1 MTGDRDDWDDD
12 RLAAA
17 FGVRASGRSTPPDL
31 MAGALERVQAAGRR
45 QPMRL
50 SRAPIA
56 LLATAA
62 AVAVLVGIVGVSPRH
77 SGPAATATATAP
89 ATTVYGMPIL
99 SVAEAI
105 AVRDSPPT
113 DREIAVRGYVAPA
126 SRTFGCAR
134 PFDAAR
140 NPIRMDCP
148 GDGQWL
154 VDAPSRRGPIPGTLP
169 PDRVGFPSVLP
180 FLDRSPLDAV
190 TATAPAGNSLA
201 EVVLIGHFHDRRG
214 VPALCDVPDPAACAG
229 FVVDAIFSIDG
240 RLVPSST
247 VVDLEP
253 LPGEPRREPAWTTAD
268 VDRLVLAALPQ
279 LQVLS
284 RVALPGHRIHEL
296 EPALGTGALGI
307 IDRPIAWVVTG
318 IEPGAGGGPSVRRT
332 LLIVDGTAEAYESV
346 PWSISDVGFTPFPLA
361 PLPPEPTPSPTAPA
375 SAPVAVLPAGAPTSV
390 FGLPVLSLSEAL
402 LRAPEPGLV
411 EADTELAVAGYFIQP
426 PGAIDCPPVAGTPGP
441 IGAECPTG
449 LRWLTEAPQRLPIGP
464 TGRFAEPARRPALN
478 PVIRPEVPFEIPDGW
493 FANGSEPLPVVVVGH
508 FADRRA
514 GTFSD
519 NGRFVVDAL
528 VWRAGA
534 MTHQA
539 AVMLG
544 VSPAESV
551 DAVLT
556 RIDGELG
563 PATSAWVTVVR
574 GSDLASVDPE
584 SVGHMRE
591 LERSD
596 TVWIVRRL
604 VTEGGRPVVRSAYT
618 ADGGTRVWAET
629 EFAQIELVTRIE
641 VPAGSSD
648 RGPVTVEVID
658 GPDMLAGARPVT
670 ASDLVGVT
678 WTERAGSDWVID
690 VELAPVP
697 GSDDEIVV
705 RWLGGMCDEVWRLE
719 VYGAF
724 EGHKSSLFPYQ
735 VNGPDSCR
743 MAGITRTIVVRYRN
757 PMSVEDIGVIQNPS
771 GG

>member
-1 MTGDRDDWDDD
+1 MTGRPMDWDDG

-17 FGVRASGRSTPPDL
+17 FGARANARPTPPDL
-31 MAGALERVQAAGRR
+31 VSGAIERARTAERSRPLRLRR
-45 QPMRL
+45 TPV
-50 SRAPIA
+50 A
-56 LLATAA
+56 LLASAA

-77 SGPAATATATAP
+77 SGPAATP
-89 ATTVYGMPIL
+89 TTVHGMPIL

-105 AVRDSPPT
+105 AVRDTDPT
-113 DREIAVRGYVAPA
+113 DREIAVRGHVAPA
-126 SRTFGCAR
+126 ARVFGCALSL
-134 PFDAAR
+134 DAAR
-140 NPIRMDCP
+140 NPIRVDCP
-148 GDGQWL
+148 GDAQWV
-154 VDAPSRRGPIPGTLP
+154 VDTPSPLAPIPASLP

-180 FLDRSPLDAV
+180 FVDRSTLDAV
-190 TATAPAGNSLA
+190 TATSTAGERLP

-214 VPALCDVPDPAACAG
+214 VPALCDVADPAACAG
-229 FVVDAIFSIDG
+229 FVVDSIVSIDG

-253 LPGEPRREPAWTTAD
+253 MTGEPRREPTWTVAD

-279 LQVLS
+279 LRVLS

-307 IDRPIAWVVTG
+307 IDRSIAWVVTG
-318 IEPGAGGGPSVRRT
+318 IEPGPGGGPSVRRT
-332 LLIVDGTAEAYESV
+332 LLIVDGTAEAYEAV
-346 PWSISDVGFTPFPLA
+346 PWDVSNIGFVPFPLV
-361 PLPPEPTPSPTAPA
+361 PLPPETTPSPTTVAAPT
-375 SAPVAVLPAGAPTSV
+375 APTVLPTGVPTTV
-390 FGLPVLSLSEAL
+390 FGLPVLSLSDAL
-402 LRAPEPGLV
+402 LRAPEPGLL

-426 PGAIDCPPVAGTPGP
+426 PGAIECPPVAGSPGP
-441 IGAECPTG
+441 IEGDCPTG

-478 PVIRPEVPFEIPDGW
+478 PVIGPEVPFEIPDGW

-508 FADRRA
+508 FGDRRA
-514 GTFSD
+514 GTFFD

-528 VWRAGA
+528 VWRAGT
-534 MTHQA
+534 MTPQA

-544 VSPAESV
+544 VSPAENV
-551 DAVLT
+551 DAVLA

-563 PATSAWVTVVR
+563 PATSEWVTVVR
-574 GSDLASVDPE
+574 GSDLANIDPE

-596 TVWIVRRL
+596 TIWIVRRL

-629 EFAQIELVTRIE
+629 EFAQVELVTRIE

-658 GPDMLAGARPVT
+658 GPNMLVGARPVT
-670 ASDLVGVT
+670 ASDLVGVI
-678 WTERAGSDWVID
+678 WTERAGSDWVGN

-705 RWLGGMCDEVWRLE
+705 RWIGGMCDEVWRLE

-724 EGHKSSLFPYQ
+724 EGHQSALFPYQ
-735 VNGPDSCR
+735 VNRPDSCR
-743 MAGITRTIVVRYRN
+743 LAGITRTIVLRYRQ
-757 PMSVEDIGVIQNPS
+757 PISVEDIGVIQNPS